1 MGSNNRSVSRCEGK
15 AGWRK
20 GQRKEA
26 PTLEQEC
33 DLSLSFVLSSS
44 FVSLLEK
51 PCVEELLLEFS
62 SLMFSVPLEIPC
74 F

>member
-1 MGSNNRSVSRCEGK
+1 M
-15 AGWRK
+15 
-20 GQRKEA
+20 KEKLGGERGRERRL

-33 DLSLSFVLSSS
+33 DLSLSFALSSS

-62 SLMFSVPLEIPC
+62 SLIFSVSLEIPC